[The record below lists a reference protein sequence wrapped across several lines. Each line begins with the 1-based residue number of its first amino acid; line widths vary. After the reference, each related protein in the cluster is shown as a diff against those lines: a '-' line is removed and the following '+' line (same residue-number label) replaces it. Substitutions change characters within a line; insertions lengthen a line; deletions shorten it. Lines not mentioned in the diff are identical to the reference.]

1 MDKIMNRRGFFAKL
15 MGAAGLGTALGISN
29 GATNGSIDWLSD
41 IQREV
46 GELRREVDLLKSKQ
60 ALHIMAPHSPSIY
73 TPDYPVGTIWHDTSI
88 PSPYETWYWNGV
100 GWTIVGYFDV

>member
-60 ALHIMAPHSPSIY
+60 S
-73 TPDYPVGTIWHDTSI
+73 TPLVPPNIPVGINDFLAGTIWRDANGFHNTF
-88 PSPYETWYWNGV
+88 WYWDGA
-100 GWTIVGYFDV
+100 GWTIKIY